1 MSCSTHVSP
10 GPTADDLVVL
20 GRLEALDG
28 KEIEDGLKAVRG
40 QEPPLKLPALRLLA
54 ANDPEP
60 GSEMKDRTLRV
71 RKLMASSHSNLGR
84 ISLLLGLT
92 GSHPLPES
100 GDLIGAFR
108 GLPRQPLGHL

>member
-10 GPTADDLVVL
+10 GPTADYLVVL

-28 KEIEDGLKAVRG
+28 EEVEDGLEAVRG

-60 GSEMKDRTLRV
+60 GSEMQDRTLRI
-71 RKLMASSHSNLGR
+71 RKLNGIFPSQLRKDKSTPWFDW
-84 ISLLLGLT
+84 IT
-92 GSHPLPES
+92 PPT
-100 GDLIGAFR
+100 
-108 GLPRQPLGHL
+108 